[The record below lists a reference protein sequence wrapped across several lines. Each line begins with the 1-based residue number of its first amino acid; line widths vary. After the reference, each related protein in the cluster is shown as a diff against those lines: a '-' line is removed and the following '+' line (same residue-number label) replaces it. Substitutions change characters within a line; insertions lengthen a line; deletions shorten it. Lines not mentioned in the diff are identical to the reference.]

1 MKYYVIKSVNGIVS
15 IVSEWTD
22 ADKAKVD
29 YHDACKTLWNA
40 PDVIDGCVAIIDSQL
55 YVVED
60 YKEYISHPEKE
71 IKGENAV

>member
-29 YHDACKTLWNA
+29 YHDACKILWNA
-40 PDVIDGCVAIIDSQL
+40 PDVIDGCVAIIDSKL

-71 IKGENAV
+71 IKGENEA